1 MIDPLKQKVHRQ
13 TALTEFLRL
22 RRTGFQDWFA
32 NLMTECY
39 PDDFLRVRLSQ
50 GDGGLDGY
58 RVSTKTVFQVFAPRD
73 YTGKEMANKMTGD
86 FATAVDTL
94 AEQDLEM
101 AEWVFVHNDPDDF
114 PPEAIVA
121 FAKLKEDNTG
131 IEFRRWEFTAIWTEL
146 EKLTESKL
154 DQLFGAAPTLAH
166 LESLQYPQIIP
177 VIERLVAEDAPTLP
191 PIDLPDL
198 EKLAYNQL
206 PSDSAH
212 LIELGRHKTGVVE
225 AYLSEIPN
233 EDRPEDIAEA
243 YRKKYRDLAD
253 SGITVD
259 EIFNALWVFSGG
271 EHFSGKPNGIAA
283 VTAVMAYFF
292 DRCDI
297 FENTTQSQ

>member
-1 MIDPLKQKVHRQ
+1 MDPLKSKVHRQ
-13 TALTEFLRL
+13 TAFTEYLRL
-22 RRTGFQDWFA
+22 RRTAFQDWFA
-32 NLMTECY
+32 DLMTECY

-58 RVSTKTVFQVFAPRD
+58 RISTKTVFQVFAPRD
-73 YTGKEMANKMTGD
+73 YTGKQMADKMTGD
-86 FATAVDTL
+86 FATAVETL

-101 AEWVFVHNDPDDF
+101 AEWIFVHNDPDDF

-121 FAKLKEDNTG
+121 FAKLKEDNPE
-131 IEFRRWEFTAIWTEL
+131 ISFKRWEFTAIWNEL
-146 EKLTESKL
+146 EKLPEAKL
-154 DQLFGAAPTLAH
+154 DQLFGQAPTLAQ
-166 LESLQYPQIIP
+166 LGNLQYPHIIP
-177 VIERLVAEDAPTLP
+177 VIDRLVTEDAPFLP
-191 PIDLPDL
+191 PIGMPDP

-206 PSDSAH
+206 PPRSAQLIVIGRDS
-212 LIELGRHKTGVVE
+212 TGVVD
-225 AYLSEIPN
+225 AYLDEIPD

-271 EHFSGKPNGIAA
+271 EHFAGNPNVVAA

-297 FENTTQSQ
+297 FENTTQA